1 MSDSDTVMRIN
12 GPAVREFGER
22 AIRVLEQG
30 AEQSQAVTDDLAA
43 IEEQGRGK
51 GLEIDKKVWRQAMK
65 LLAGGEDKV
74 RKWREQTEGV
84 TAVLDAYEGG
94 E

>member
-1 MSDSDTVMRIN
+1 MSENGAVMRIN

-30 AEQSQAVTDDLAA
+30 AEQSQAVTEDLST
-43 IEEQGRGK
+43 IEEQARVK
-51 GLEIDKKVWRQAMK
+51 GLEVDKKVWRQAMK

-74 RKWREQTEGV
+74 RKWREQTEAV